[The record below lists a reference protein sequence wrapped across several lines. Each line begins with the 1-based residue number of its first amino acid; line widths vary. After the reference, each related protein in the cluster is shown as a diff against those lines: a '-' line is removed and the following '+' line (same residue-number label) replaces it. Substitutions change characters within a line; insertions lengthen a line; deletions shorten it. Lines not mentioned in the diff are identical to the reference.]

1 MELRIRD
8 KNSKIHTITTLNEQ
22 ASFKELKEEISKLT
36 GVLLPYQERML
47 KKNYIFIF
55 PKALLFYLF
64 IFIKQSK
71 NRISAKN
78 M

>member
-47 KKNYIFIF
+47 KKNYIFI
-55 PKALLFYLF
+55 YL
-64 IFIKQSK
+64 S
-71 NRISAKN
+71 
-78 M
+78 

>member
-1 MELRIRD
+1 MTSTQSFSTSRPQTKTMELRIRD

-47 KKNYIFIF
+47 KKNYIFI
-55 PKALLFYLF
+55 YL
-64 IFIKQSK
+64 S
-71 NRISAKN
+71 
-78 M
+78 